1 MGDNMKKRWLQ
12 VLITCVV
19 VSSFIATPVMAAPQD
34 EVNAS
39 KERVNASKEK
49 VNASEEKVD
58 TLEQQKKQAEAQA
71 SSVNEELVALLV
83 DIDALKQDM
92 ETQQGRI
99 TQAESDLA
107 QAQADEEKQY
117 EDMKL
122 RIKYMYEEGDTTFFE
137 TIADSKSYT
146 DLVNRAEYVQNVHD
160 YDRHMLDEY
169 VKTKNEVKDLK
180 TELESQQ
187 AEMQDMAKEM
197 DSQKSNLEGTL
208 TQMRSQIAD
217 FDSQLEQAKE
227 EAAEQL
233 AELTK
238 QSEALAKA
246 EEAAE
251 AAAAAESSDHSS
263 SGSTGKPSQGDS
275 SGSSSRPSGGN
286 SSKPSG
292 DNSSSKPDSGKE
304 EGSKPSTPGNAS
316 LGQQIA
322 NKGLQYVGNKYV
334 FGGNSLTNGIDCSGF
349 VQQIHKQF
357 GISVPRSS
365 SAQRTGGKAVKYSE
379 MLPGDVVCYSGHV
392 AIYIGN
398 NTIVHASNSAPYPKG
413 GIKTTSPAN
422 YKTVLAVRRYW

>member
-1 MGDNMKKRWLQ
+1 MKKRWLQ
-12 VLITCVV
+12 ALITCVV
-19 VSSFIATPVMAAPQD
+19 VSSFIATPVMAAPED
-34 EVNAS
+34 EVSAS
-39 KERVNASKEK
+39 REKVNASKEK

-71 SSVNEELVALLV
+71 SGVNAELVALLV

-99 TQAESDLA
+99 TQAETDLDKA
-107 QAQADEEKQY
+107 KADEEKQY

-122 RIKYMYEEGDTTFFE
+122 RIKYMYEEGDMSFFE

-187 AEMQDMAKEM
+187 AEMEDMAKEM
-197 DSQKSNLEGTL
+197 ESQKSNLEGTL

-217 FDSQLEQAKE
+217 FDSQLAQAKE

-233 AELTK
+233 AELTR

-246 EEAAE
+246 EEAARNE
-251 AAAAAESSDHSS
+251 AAAAAAASKPDAGSSNKPS
-263 SGSTGKPSQGDS
+263 SGSDSKPSQGDLSGTSPKPSQGDS
-275 SGSSSRPSGGN
+275 SG
-286 SSKPSG
+286 
-292 DNSSSKPDSGKE
+292 DSSKPDAGKE
-304 EGSKPSTPGNAS
+304 EDSKPSTPGNAS
-316 LGQQIA
+316 LGQKIA

-365 SAQRTGGKAVKYSE
+365 GAQRTGGKAVKYSE

-392 AIYIGN
+392 GIYIGN